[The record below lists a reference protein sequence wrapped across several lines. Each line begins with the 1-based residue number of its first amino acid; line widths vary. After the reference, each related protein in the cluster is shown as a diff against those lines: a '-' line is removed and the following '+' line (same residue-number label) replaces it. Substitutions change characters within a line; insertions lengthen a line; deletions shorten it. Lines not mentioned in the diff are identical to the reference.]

1 MAQDTTLSKGTDS
14 LWCVS
19 KNWLVE
25 ALPWNGKYHEGAG
38 YAAKLCGVHWGRRKW
53 TFLKNYGLEQCNV
66 S

>member
-1 MAQDTTLSKGTDS
+1 
-14 LWCVS
+14 VS